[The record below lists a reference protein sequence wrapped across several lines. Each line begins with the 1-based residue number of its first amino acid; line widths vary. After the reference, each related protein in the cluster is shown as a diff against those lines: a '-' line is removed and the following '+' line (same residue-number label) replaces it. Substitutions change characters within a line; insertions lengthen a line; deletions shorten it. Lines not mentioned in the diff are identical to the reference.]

1 MAYHIKKSCVL
12 DSSITLY
19 YEGGTRWSDDYT
31 KRNIYSTKSGADK
44 RANNSSGEN
53 GGFKYATVV
62 EE

>member
-1 MAYHIKKSCVL
+1 MPYHITKPCVL

-19 YEGGTRWSDDYT
+19 YQGGTRWTDEYS
-31 KRNIYSTKSGADK
+31 KRNLYNTKSGADK
-44 RANNSSGEN
+44 RADNSSGEN